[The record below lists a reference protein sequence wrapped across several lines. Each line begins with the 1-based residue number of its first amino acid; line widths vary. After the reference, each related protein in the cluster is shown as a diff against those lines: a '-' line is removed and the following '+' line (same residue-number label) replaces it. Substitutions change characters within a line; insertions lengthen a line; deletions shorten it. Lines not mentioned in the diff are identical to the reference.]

1 VIFAQT
7 KITTDNLLNQH
18 YARIARLRFDSGYT
32 SYIEVLDA
40 ERSLFNAELS
50 QAQTKGILFQALVNL
65 CKATGGGWV
74 MEAGRMGN
82 RSLRKPSDLSTRH
95 HHHQKLNLKN

>member
-1 VIFAQT
+1 LR
-7 KITTDNLLNQH
+7 N

-40 ERSLFNAELS
+40 ERSLFGAELF

-65 CKATGGGWV
+65 YKAIGGGWV
-74 MEAGRMGN
+74 TEADRMVTGTAD
-82 RSLRKPSDLSTRH
+82 SGISTPGSAAFQETASSDIKP
-95 HHHQKLNLKN
+95 KE